1 MRSLSSC
8 IYDLVEHQT
17 LYDLKA
23 YLAELEVDRA
33 NVSNMS
39 LGEIG
44 QLFDPAETVTAA
56 NKSEKLDKL
65 IAQIEASPQSENF
78 RLSKLL
84 ADPGC
89 APLHWKL
96 EPV

>member
-8 IYDLVEHQT
+8 IYDLAERQT
-17 LYDLKA
+17 LYGVKA

-33 NVSNMS
+33 NMDSMS
-39 LGEIG
+39 LVEIG
-44 QLFDPAETVTAA
+44 ALFDPAETVTLV
-56 NKSEKLDKL
+56 NKGENIATL
-65 IAQIEASPQSENF
+65 IYQIEASPQNEKI
-78 RLSKLL
+78 RLSKMLE
-84 ADPGC
+84 DPGR

>member
-8 IYDLVEHQT
+8 IYDLVERQT
-17 LYDLKA
+17 LYGVKA

-33 NVSNMS
+33 NMNGVS

-44 QLFDPAETVTAA
+44 NLFDPAETVTLA
-56 NKSEKLDKL
+56 NKGEKLDKL
-65 IAQIEASPQSENF
+65 IAQIEASPQSEKI

-84 ADPGC
+84 ADLGC